1 MVQNCDWHAHP
12 FFAMIRSKQWKNGS
26 SRILSTMYYVCIILL
41 STLTLS
47 MPDRCNIK
55 GAIAMLPRARRSR
68 KFAPQC
74 ELSFRAISQRCRI
87 LPAPHGFLLLIGCVM
102 WSSIPHGLPK
112 RNSVW
117 AMSICQTIPQTG
129 TALCHQAHFLF
140 APQLVHGRAG
150 EKHD

>member
-68 KFAPQC
+68 KFAAQC
-74 ELSFRAISQRCRI
+74 ELSLRAISQRCRI

-102 WSSIPHGLPK
+102 WSSIPHGWTAQTEFSLGHVYLSDHASNRYRTLSPSTFSFLP
-112 RNSVW
+112 S
-117 AMSICQTIPQTG
+117 
-129 TALCHQAHFLF
+129 
-140 APQLVHGRAG
+140 AG
-150 EKHD
+150 ARQGWEKS